1 MLTSGN
7 LGMRILLAALCL
19 AACSPAP
26 VTPEPVAK
34 AAPQHPPSRSPDL
47 TGEWRLIG
55 MNGRSPGEAGED
67 SAVPVTMTVGD
78 FSFRAQSQCIPIW
91 RRYERRGDRLSVSP
105 LNPGAMCARALS
117 PWETEFGRTLSGVD
131 SVVRTGDALRLS
143 GDAGDLVF
151 EPAPPA
157 PRESFTGRWRLRFA
171 HGAAPPADG
180 PPLELTVTD
189 DRITANAC
197 VFAGWRYRQDGRL
210 LEVTPLEG
218 AVCERTLTAFE
229 QRFAA
234 FMRGLNRATII
245 QDGALILDS
254 AAEQFEFRRV
264 E

>member
-1 MLTSGN
+1 
-7 LGMRILLAALCL
+7 MRILLAALCL

-26 VTPEPVAK
+26 ATKEPI
-34 AAPQHPPSRSPDL
+34 AAAAQQAPPSTTSDL
-47 TGEWRLIG
+47 TGEWKLAE
-55 MNGRSPGEAGED
+55 MNGRKPGEAGVD
-67 SAVPVTMTVGD
+67 SGVPVTMTVGD
-78 FSFRAQSQCIPIW
+78 FSFRARSQCIAIW
-91 RRYERRGDRLSVSP
+91 RRYERSGERLTTSP
-105 LNPGAMCARALS
+105 LNPGAMCARGLS

-131 SVVRTGDALRLS
+131 SAVRAGDLMRLS
-143 GDAGDLVF
+143 GPAGELVF

-171 HGAAPPADG
+171 HGASPPADG
-180 PPLELTVTD
+180 PPLEIAVTD

-210 LEVTPLEG
+210 LEVTPLE
-218 AVCERTLTAFE
+218 APVCERTLTDFE
-229 QRFAA
+229 KRFAA
-234 FMRGLNRATII
+234 FMRGLNRATIT